1 MNRVYIFLIV
11 LISSCSNELEKN
23 SIIKYLPDEP
33 VLTISI
39 KEFENVNFQTLKF
52 ISESIDFDFSPIENY
67 SPKGEVLISFHHTSK
82 NKLDYFLI
90 QQFSDTLS
98 NKFADSIKYGN
109 HNIYIDKN
117 SNYVMQKNDFLYLS
131 KNKLLIENVIR
142 NSTYESNTE
151 FEKFE
156 KLYENKSKNISLICK
171 ENFEGL
177 IFMDIPQSVKRFS
190 NLMLYEFDVL
200 NDEINILGFAKSDK
214 KREIQFLNNL
224 IKSSTDFFDITPE
237 NFSKL
242 KRISFEF
249 NQVQENLNSVMRDES
264 INTYEIDSIYQNVSE
279 IGELLVAN
287 DTLFL
292 LNFNG
297 SDEINLFDSTKRS
310 KLYRG
315 QEITE
320 LSKNNLKI
328 DLLSFNEFEKFK
340 YFTKFEK
347 LVVFGKNENEL
358 ENIILNYKNNL
369 TLTNQNQF
377 EKFRKKIPSKSV
389 SFVLHKNDKDLSDTY
404 VYASEEISNDV
415 TYFSLFT
422 SPNDN
427 KEQIKKLELISKTKH
442 SKSIL
447 IKPTLVKNHRTN
459 DLNIIFQDSDNE
471 LFLNNLSGSKIW
483 SKKFESRIISDIYQI
498 DMYKNGRLQFVF
510 LTLEN
515 LYIVDIKGNIVKK
528 TGNKE
533 NTSKKYLSV
542 FDYDKNKNYRLV
554 VQEGK
559 TVSMYDSKLD
569 VVKGYRATKSKK
581 TIANKM
587 NHIRILNKDFLIQ
600 YYDDKTFT
608 IYDRRG
614 RERIKLP
621 KDLKYQSTVF
631 KNNNKLIFQ
640 GEENEII
647 RIDISGEISY
657 QPYNENIIGM
667 VSNQEILALHT
678 DNKMIVNQ
686 NEFNIPYGNYTNPN
700 IYQNYISTLNLD
712 TKELFL
718 FSKSKKIDRFPIFS
732 SIFYDFSAIEK
743 QTVLVVVGDQDEL
756 LYYTVD

>member
-1 MNRVYIFLIV
+1 MNRVYIFLVV
-11 LISSCSNELEKN
+11 LMSSCSNELEKN
-23 SIIKYLPDEP
+23 SIIKYLPDDP

-98 NKFADSIKYGN
+98 NKLLDSLNYGD

-117 SNYVMQKNDFLYLS
+117 SNYVMQKDDFLYLS

-142 NSTYESNTE
+142 NSTYGSNTE

-249 NQVQENLNSVMRDES
+249 NQFQENLNSVMRDES
-264 INTYEIDSIYQNVSE
+264 INTYEIDSIYQNISE
-279 IGELLVAN
+279 IGELLVEN

-297 SDEINLFDSTKRS
+297 SDEINLFDSKKRS

-328 DLLSFNEFEKFK
+328 DLLSFHEFEKFK

-404 VYASEEISNDV
+404 VYTSEEISNDI

-471 LFLNNLSGSKIW
+471 LFLNNLNGSKIW

-528 TGNKE
+528 IGNKE

-559 TVSMYDSKLD
+559 TVSMYDSKLN

-686 NEFNIPYGNYTNPN
+686 NGFNIPYGNYTNPN

>member
-1 MNRVYIFLIV
+1 MIRVYIFLV
-11 LISSCSNELEKN
+11 FLITSCSNELEKN
-23 SIIKYLPDEP
+23 LIIYNLPDDP

-39 KEFENVNFQTLKF
+39 NEYENVNFQTLKF

-67 SPKGEVLISFHHTSK
+67 SPMGEVLISFHNTSK
-82 NKLDYFLI
+82 NKLDYLLI

-98 NKFADSIKYGN
+98 NKFLDSLSYGD

-142 NSTYESNTE
+142 NSTYRSNTE

-156 KLYENKSKNISLICK
+156 KLYENRSKNISMISK

-214 KREIQFLNNL
+214 KREIQFLDDL
-224 IKSSTDFFDITPE
+224 IKSSTDFFNITPE

-242 KRISFEF
+242 KRISFEY
-249 NQVQENLNSVMRDES
+249 NQIKKNLNSVMRDES
-264 INTYEIDSIYQNVSE
+264 INTYEIDSIYQNISE
-279 IGELLVAN
+279 IGELVVAN

-297 SDEINLFDSTKRS
+297 SGEVNLFDSIKSS

-315 QEITE
+315 QEIIE

-328 DLLSFNEFEKFK
+328 DLLSFHEFEKFK

-347 LVVFGKNENEL
+347 LIVFGKNENEL

-369 TLTNQNQF
+369 TLANQNQF
-377 EKFRKKIPSKSV
+377 EKFRKKLPSKSV
-389 SFVLHKNDKDLSDTY
+389 SFVLHKNDKGLSNTY
-404 VYASEEISNDV
+404 VYTSEEISNNL

-442 SKSIL
+442 SQNIVV
-447 IKPTLVKNHRTN
+447 KPTLVKNHRTN
-459 DLNIIFQDSDNE
+459 DLNIIFQDLDNE
-471 LFLNNLSGSKIW
+471 LILTNLMGIKIW

-510 LTLEN
+510 LTDEY
-515 LYIVDIKGNIVKK
+515 LYIIDVKGNIVKK
-528 TGNKE
+528 TANKE

-631 KNNNKLIFQ
+631 KHNNKLIFQ

-647 RIDISGEISY
+647 RIDISGKISY
-657 QPYNENIIGM
+657 QPYNENIIGL
-667 VSNQEILALHT
+667 VSKQDILAIHT
-678 DNKMIVNQ
+678 DNKIIVNQ
-686 NEFNIPYGNYTNPN
+686 NEFNIPYGNYTTPK

-712 TKELFL
+712 TKELYL
-718 FSKSKKIDRFPIFS
+718 FGESKKIERFPIFS
-732 SIFYDFSAIEK
+732 SNLYDFSTREK

-756 LYYTVD
+756 LYYNVD

>member
-98 NKFADSIKYGN
+98 NKLLDSLNYGD

-389 SFVLHKNDKDLSDTY
+389 SFVLHKNDKDFSDTY

-631 KNNNKLIFQ
+631 KNNNKLVFQ

-686 NEFNIPYGNYTNPN
+686 NGFNIPYGNYTNPN

>member
-39 KEFENVNFQTLKF
+39 
-52 ISESIDFDFSPIENY
+52 IDFDFSPIENY

-98 NKFADSIKYGN
+98 NKLLDSLNYGD

-389 SFVLHKNDKDLSDTY
+389 SFVLHKNDKDFSDTY

-631 KNNNKLIFQ
+631 KNNNKLVFQ

-686 NEFNIPYGNYTNPN
+686 NGFNIPYGNYTNPN

-756 LYYTVD
+756 LCYTVD

>member
-631 KNNNKLIFQ
+631 KNNNKLVFQ

-686 NEFNIPYGNYTNPN
+686 NGFNIPYGNYTNPN

>member
-98 NKFADSIKYGN
+98 NKLLDSLNYGD

-686 NEFNIPYGNYTNPN
+686 NGFNIPYGNYTNPN

-756 LYYTVD
+756 LCYTVD

>member
-686 NEFNIPYGNYTNPN
+686 NGFNIPYGNYTNPN

>member
-98 NKFADSIKYGN
+98 NKLLDSLNYGD

-224 IKSSTDFFDITPE
+224 IKSSTDFFDIIPE

-249 NQVQENLNSVMRDES
+249 NQIQENLNAVIQDES

-297 SDEINLFDSTKRS
+297 SDEINLFNSTKRS

-340 YFTKFEK
+340 YFTKFEN
-347 LVVFGKNENEL
+347 LVVL
-358 ENIILNYKNNL
+358 EKMKMKLKIL
-369 TLTNQNQF
+369 F
-377 EKFRKKIPSKSV
+377 
-389 SFVLHKNDKDLSDTY
+389 
-404 VYASEEISNDV
+404 
-415 TYFSLFT
+415 
-422 SPNDN
+422 
-427 KEQIKKLELISKTKH
+427 
-442 SKSIL
+442 
-447 IKPTLVKNHRTN
+447 
-459 DLNIIFQDSDNE
+459 
-471 LFLNNLSGSKIW
+471 
-483 SKKFESRIISDIYQI
+483 
-498 DMYKNGRLQFVF
+498 
-510 LTLEN
+510 
-515 LYIVDIKGNIVKK
+515 
-528 TGNKE
+528 
-533 NTSKKYLSV
+533 
-542 FDYDKNKNYRLV
+542 
-554 VQEGK
+554 
-559 TVSMYDSKLD
+559 
-569 VVKGYRATKSKK
+569 
-581 TIANKM
+581 
-587 NHIRILNKDFLIQ
+587 
-600 YYDDKTFT
+600 
-608 IYDRRG
+608 
-614 RERIKLP
+614 
-621 KDLKYQSTVF
+621 
-631 KNNNKLIFQ
+631 
-640 GEENEII
+640 
-647 RIDISGEISY
+647 
-657 QPYNENIIGM
+657 
-667 VSNQEILALHT
+667 
-678 DNKMIVNQ
+678 
-686 NEFNIPYGNYTNPN
+686 
-700 IYQNYISTLNLD
+700 
-712 TKELFL
+712 
-718 FSKSKKIDRFPIFS
+718 
-732 SIFYDFSAIEK
+732 
-743 QTVLVVVGDQDEL
+743 
-756 LYYTVD
+756 

>member
-1 MNRVYIFLIV
+1 MNRVYIFLVV
-11 LISSCSNELEKN
+11 LMSSCSNELEKN
-23 SIIKYLPDEP
+23 SIIKYLPDDP

-98 NKFADSIKYGN
+98 NKLLDSLNYGD

-117 SNYVMQKNDFLYLS
+117 SNYVMQKDDFLYLS

-142 NSTYESNTE
+142 NSTYGSNTE

-224 IKSSTDFFDITPE
+224 IKSNTDFFDITPE

-264 INTYEIDSIYQNVSE
+264 INTYEIDSIYQNISE

-328 DLLSFNEFEKFK
+328 DLLSFHEFEKFK

-404 VYASEEISNDV
+404 VYTSEEISNDV

-471 LFLNNLSGSKIW
+471 LFLNNLNGSKIW

-515 LYIVDIKGNIVKK
+515 LYIVDLKGNIVKK
-528 TGNKE
+528 TANKE

-686 NEFNIPYGNYTNPN
+686 NGFNIPYGNYTNPN

>member
-98 NKFADSIKYGN
+98 NKLLDSLNYGD

-249 NQVQENLNSVMRDES
+249 NQFQENLNSVMRDES

-389 SFVLHKNDKDLSDTY
+389 SFVLHKNDKDFSDTY

-600 YYDDKTFT
+600 YYEDKTFT

-621 KDLKYQSTVF
+621 KELKYQSTVF
-631 KNNNKLIFQ
+631 KHNNKLIFQ

-657 QPYNENIIGM
+657 QPYNENIIGL
-667 VSNQEILALHT
+667 VSKQDILAIHT
-678 DNKMIVNQ
+678 DNKIIANQ
-686 NEFNIPYGNYTNPN
+686 NEFNIPYGNYTAPK
-700 IYQNYISTLNLD
+700 IYKNYISTLNLD
-712 TKELFL
+712 TKELYL
-718 FSKSKKIDRFPIFS
+718 FSESKKIERFPIFS
-732 SIFYDFSAIEK
+732 SNLYDFSTREK

>member
-98 NKFADSIKYGN
+98 NKLLDSLNYGD

-389 SFVLHKNDKDLSDTY
+389 SFVLHKNDKDFSDTY

-686 NEFNIPYGNYTNPN
+686 NGFNIPYGNYTNPN

>member
-1 MNRVYIFLIV
+1 
-11 LISSCSNELEKN
+11 
-23 SIIKYLPDEP
+23 
-33 VLTISI
+33 
-39 KEFENVNFQTLKF
+39 
-52 ISESIDFDFSPIENY
+52 
-67 SPKGEVLISFHHTSK
+67 
-82 NKLDYFLI
+82 
-90 QQFSDTLS
+90 
-98 NKFADSIKYGN
+98 
-109 HNIYIDKN
+109 
-117 SNYVMQKNDFLYLS
+117 
-131 KNKLLIENVIR
+131 
-142 NSTYESNTE
+142 
-151 FEKFE
+151 
-156 KLYENKSKNISLICK
+156 
-171 ENFEGL
+171 
-177 IFMDIPQSVKRFS
+177 
-190 NLMLYEFDVL
+190 
-200 NDEINILGFAKSDK
+200 
-214 KREIQFLNNL
+214 
-224 IKSSTDFFDITPE
+224 
-237 NFSKL
+237 
-242 KRISFEF
+242 
-249 NQVQENLNSVMRDES
+249 MRDES

-510 LTLEN
+510 LTFEN
-515 LYIVDIKGNIVKK
+515 LYIVDIKSDN
-528 TGNKE
+528 
-533 NTSKKYLSV
+533 
-542 FDYDKNKNYRLV
+542 
-554 VQEGK
+554 
-559 TVSMYDSKLD
+559 M
-569 VVKGYRATKSKK
+569 
-581 TIANKM
+581 
-587 NHIRILNKDFLIQ
+587 DF
-600 YYDDKTFT
+600 
-608 IYDRRG
+608 
-614 RERIKLP
+614 
-621 KDLKYQSTVF
+621 
-631 KNNNKLIFQ
+631 
-640 GEENEII
+640 II
-647 RIDISGEISY
+647 
-657 QPYNENIIGM
+657 
-667 VSNQEILALHT
+667 
-678 DNKMIVNQ
+678 
-686 NEFNIPYGNYTNPN
+686 
-700 IYQNYISTLNLD
+700 
-712 TKELFL
+712 
-718 FSKSKKIDRFPIFS
+718 
-732 SIFYDFSAIEK
+732 
-743 QTVLVVVGDQDEL
+743 
-756 LYYTVD
+756 

>member
-1 MNRVYIFLIV
+1 MNRVYIFLVV
-11 LISSCSNELEKN
+11 LMSSCSNELEKN
-23 SIIKYLPDEP
+23 SIIKYLPDDP

-98 NKFADSIKYGN
+98 NKLLDSLNYGD

-117 SNYVMQKNDFLYLS
+117 SNYVMQKDDFLYLS

-142 NSTYESNTE
+142 NSTYGSNTE

-249 NQVQENLNSVMRDES
+249 NQFQENLNSVMRDES
-264 INTYEIDSIYQNVSE
+264 INTYEIDSIYQNISE
-279 IGELLVAN
+279 IGELLVEN

-297 SDEINLFDSTKRS
+297 SDEINLFDSKKRS

-328 DLLSFNEFEKFK
+328 DILSFHEFEKFK

-404 VYASEEISNDV
+404 VYTSEEISNDI

-471 LFLNNLSGSKIW
+471 LFLNNLNGSKIW

-528 TGNKE
+528 IGNKE

-559 TVSMYDSKLD
+559 TVSMYDSKLN

-686 NEFNIPYGNYTNPN
+686 NGFNIPYGNYTNPN

>member
-98 NKFADSIKYGN
+98 NKLLDSLNYGD

-249 NQVQENLNSVMRDES
+249 NQIQENLNSVMRDES

-297 SDEINLFDSTKRS
+297 SDEINLFNSTKRS

-415 TYFSLFT
+415 IYFSLFT

-631 KNNNKLIFQ
+631 KNNNKLVFQ

-686 NEFNIPYGNYTNPN
+686 NGFNIPYGNYTNPN

-732 SIFYDFSAIEK
+732 SIFYDFSTIEK
-743 QTVLVVVGDQDEL
+743 QTVLVVVGDKDEL

>member
-98 NKFADSIKYGN
+98 NKLLDSLNYGD

-686 NEFNIPYGNYTNPN
+686 NGFNIPYGNYTNPN

>member
-1 MNRVYIFLIV
+1 MNRVYIFLVV
-11 LISSCSNELEKN
+11 LMSSCSNELEKN
-23 SIIKYLPDEP
+23 SIIKYLPDDP

-98 NKFADSIKYGN
+98 NKLLDSLNYGD

-117 SNYVMQKNDFLYLS
+117 SNYVMQKDDFLYLS

-142 NSTYESNTE
+142 NSTYGSNTE

-224 IKSSTDFFDITPE
+224 IKSNTDFFDITPE

-264 INTYEIDSIYQNVSE
+264 INTYEIDSIYQNISE

-328 DLLSFNEFEKFK
+328 DLLSFHEFEKFK

-404 VYASEEISNDV
+404 VYTSEEISNDV

-447 IKPTLVKNHRTN
+447 IKPTLVKNRRTN

-471 LFLNNLSGSKIW
+471 LFLNNLNGSKIW

-515 LYIVDIKGNIVKK
+515 LYIVDLKGNIVKK
-528 TGNKE
+528 TANKE

-686 NEFNIPYGNYTNPN
+686 NGFNIPYGNYTNPN